1 MNAGRGISHSPRR
14 QQMKHKSGI
23 ILLFSVLIA
32 FGLCGCKE
40 VPENSEINT
49 LEITASEETKP
60 EVRIVDFTDRF
71 MPEAV
76 SEEPS
81 EESSD
86 LAIENDSSKDSS
98 YEQAPPADNT
108 ARAQAIADNMA
119 VLNSMQYTDEQM
131 AEINAFYS
139 NTVFVGD
146 SVLLGFRNYAAK
158 SEDPL
163 IHQMNFLAAGSL
175 SLHNSFWPVSD
186 QSVHPLYQGQQYPV
200 WESIQMMGANRVF
213 LFYGIN
219 DVGIGM
225 QEALDLYPQL
235 IAKIREYSPDADITI
250 ISATYTLKD
259 CGKGGLNNDN
269 LAAFNASVR
278 DMAAQNNVGY
288 IDMANILSDGAG
300 NLAPEYCS
308 DGFLHET
315 MSAYDVWRL
324 MLIRYA
330 ADRLGFND
338 TPLQNMMIS
347 SGAAASDGTGDNT
360 EGTAEPADNGNNAQ
374 DSNSAENTI

>member
-1 MNAGRGISHSPRR
+1 
-14 QQMKHKSGI
+14 MKRKTGI
-23 ILLFSVLIA
+23 ILLFSAVLI
-32 FGLCGCKE
+32 LSLYGCSNT
-40 VPENSEINT
+40 PDNSEIKP
-49 LEITASEETKP
+49 SEEASQEP
-60 EVRIVDFTDRF
+60 RSEIRVVDFTDRF
-71 MPEAV
+71 QPVAS
-76 SEEPS
+76 SETPS
-81 EESSD
+81 EEVPEDPS
-86 LAIENDSSKDSS
+86 ENVDGSKDSS
-98 YEQAPPADNT
+98 YNETRPANVT
-108 ARAQAIADNMA
+108 ERTQAIADNMA

-175 SLHNSFWPVSD
+175 SLHNSFWPVSE

-200 WESIQMMGANRVF
+200 WESIQMMGANRAF

-225 QEALDLYPQL
+225 EEALDLYPQL
-235 IAKIREYSPDADITI
+235 IAKIREYSPDVDITV

-259 CGKGGLNNDN
+259 CGKGALNNDN
-269 LAAFNASVR
+269 LAAFNASAR
-278 DMAAQNNVGY
+278 DMAAQNNAGY
-288 IDMANILSDGAG
+288 IDMANILSDGEG

>member
-1 MNAGRGISHSPRR
+1 
-14 QQMKHKSGI
+14 MKHKSGI

-49 LEITASEETKP
+49 SEITASEETKP

-131 AEINAFYS
+131 AAINDFYS
-139 NTVFVGD
+139 NSVFVGD

-163 IHQMNFLAAGSL
+163 IHQMK
-175 SLHNSFWPVSD
+175 
-186 QSVHPLYQGQQYPV
+186 
-200 WESIQMMGANRVF
+200 M
-213 LFYGIN
+213 
-219 DVGIGM
+219 DV
-225 QEALDLYPQL
+225 
-235 IAKIREYSPDADITI
+235 
-250 ISATYTLKD
+250 
-259 CGKGGLNNDN
+259 
-269 LAAFNASVR
+269 
-278 DMAAQNNVGY
+278 
-288 IDMANILSDGAG
+288 
-300 NLAPEYCS
+300 
-308 DGFLHET
+308 
-315 MSAYDVWRL
+315 
-324 MLIRYA
+324 
-330 ADRLGFND
+330 
-338 TPLQNMMIS
+338 
-347 SGAAASDGTGDNT
+347 
-360 EGTAEPADNGNNAQ
+360 
-374 DSNSAENTI
+374 